1 VVRPR
6 RCFTA
11 RPAQEAS
18 QFLQPQVPF
27 VTFSAAKALAKP
39 PALRDPVLSSNF
51 WSEPTSMP
59 RMIDTIRSSGA
70 NSNVMQTAARGA
82 LSVPAPEMIEILV
95 YLATQTKIFAERA
108 RLTLAGWDE
117 SSSRAVAA
125 DPSTPKEV
133 LAYMITPG
141 NLRPTLLPA
150 LLENPAV
157 SEESLTQ
164 LAAAAS
170 RYMVETLVKSARI
183 SQSQKILT
191 ALSSNPN
198 LNPAQSAAIAEK
210 ISSFTATEPAAATPD
225 SQEASKA
232 TEPAA
237 TELNQAAS
245 SEPSSGDVP
254 EEAISAYLAEHATE
268 ISADADK
275 PFQPIGGIQEEL
287 PSHPSAPVAAPVETA
302 VVSSGPQGAA
312 TAAKRAPAKKVYL
325 STEEQRGSA
334 LQKISKLDIK
344 GRIQLAMKGTKE
356 ERSLLIRDG
365 TKVVALAVLESPKIT
380 DSEVEKFAN
389 QKNVLE
395 SVLRGITMKR
405 RFMKQYAI
413 MRNLTFNPRTPI
425 DVSLGLVKHLLT
437 PDLRNLTGNKEVS
450 DTVRKMATRMFR
462 QKLETTGKD

>member
-1 VVRPR
+1 
-6 RCFTA
+6 
-11 RPAQEAS
+11 
-18 QFLQPQVPF
+18 
-27 VTFSAAKALAKP
+27 
-39 PALRDPVLSSNF
+39 
-51 WSEPTSMP
+51 
-59 RMIDTIRSSGA
+59 MIDTIRSSGA

-117 SSSRAVAA
+117 NSSRAVAA
-125 DPSTPKEV
+125 DPRTPKEV

-141 NLRPTLLPA
+141 NLRPTLLPG

-183 SQSQKILT
+183 GQSQKILN

-210 ISSFTATEPAAATPD
+210 LSSFATLATEAAAATPD
-225 SQEASKA
+225 SPEASQA
-232 TEPAA
+232 AEPPPVASA
-237 TELNQAAS
+237 DQAAS
-245 SEPSSGDVP
+245 PESSSDGVP
-254 EEAISAYLAEHATE
+254 EEVITVYLAEHATE
-268 ISADADK
+268 ISAEADK

-287 PSHPSAPVAAPVETA
+287 PSQPSAPDAVTAA
-302 VVSSGPQGAA
+302 VSSSPEGAA
-312 TAAKRAPAKKVYL
+312 TAARRAPAKKVYL

-380 DSEVEKFAN
+380 DGEVEKFAN

-395 SVLRGITMKR
+395 AVLRGITMKR
-405 RFMKQYAI
+405 RFMKQYVI

-462 QKLETTGKD
+462 QKLETAGKD